1 MTKKQNSTC
10 FPNKPKLEERH
21 LINDEQ
27 ARELEATFKVLA
39 NATRLRLLH
48 ALVQAGEHCVGDLAD
63 TVGMKTQ
70 AVSNQL
76 QRLSDRGIVEA
87 RRDGLQMRYRI
98 IDPCVVMLLDRGW
111 CLTEDATERT
121 ESKSKTKSRRAV
133 G

>member
-10 FPNKPKLEERH
+10 LPKKPKLEERH
-21 LINDEQ
+21 LLDDEQ
-27 ARELEATFKVLA
+27 ARELETTFKVLA

-48 ALVQAGEHCVGDLAD
+48 ALVQAGELCVGDLAD
-63 TVGMKTQ
+63 TVGMKAQ

-87 RRDGLQMRYRI
+87 RRDGLQMHYRI

-121 ESKSKTKSRRAV
+121 ESKSKTKNRRAV